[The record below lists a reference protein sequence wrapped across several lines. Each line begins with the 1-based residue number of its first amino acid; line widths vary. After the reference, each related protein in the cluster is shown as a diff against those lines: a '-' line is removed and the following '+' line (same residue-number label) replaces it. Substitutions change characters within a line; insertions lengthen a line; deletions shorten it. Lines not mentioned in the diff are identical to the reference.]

1 MITLKK
7 LIVSVILIVFLM
19 QISTIVYAYEDNSL
33 EYAKQSIINALENFE
48 NEVDISEYNISKDD
62 MSGIV
67 TDIIEENPQL
77 FYVNREYK
85 VSYSEQSN
93 EAFSIYFSFKYSDSE
108 LRIKVNDFNSRIQL
122 ITDEIMKSETNFDKI
137 HSCHDYIVKNYS
149 YDETKGSSD
158 VYNMLL
164 TGQGTCMAYTGL
176 FDYVMK
182 QCGIEATTAKSEQ
195 LNHIWNVVKLDGEYY
210 NIDVTWDDPIGGVAF
225 STSHKYLLKS
235 DYYFDLH
242 KHEGKESKVDC
253 TSTLYDSYKWSDE
266 GILTQVEDVDD
277 VFEYLTATMPAIFII
292 SVISIIIIV
301 ISIII
306 TSIRKRKRGINN
318 PYY

>member
-1 MITLKK
+1 M
-7 LIVSVILIVFLM
+7 
-19 QISTIVYAYEDNSL
+19 
-33 EYAKQSIINALENFE
+33 
-48 NEVDISEYNISKDD
+48 
-62 MSGIV
+62 
-67 TDIIEENPQL
+67 
-77 FYVNREYK
+77 
-85 VSYSEQSN
+85 
-93 EAFSIYFSFKYSDSE
+93 
-108 LRIKVNDFNSRIQL
+108 
-122 ITDEIMKSETNFDKI
+122 
-137 HSCHDYIVKNYS
+137 KNYS

-242 KHEGKESKVDC
+242 KHEGKESKADC

-306 TSIRKRKRGINN
+306 TSIIKRKRGINN